1 MLLLHSKLVRVD
13 LVVGLDE
20 LRKLQ
25 RRAMV
30 RATVLM
36 ENRKLLYKLLRVI
49 NIVPLRHLEAT

>member
-25 RRAMV
+25 RRAIV

-49 NIVPLRHLEAT
+49 NTAE